1 MRKMMVR
8 TFISIRI
15 PEPSCLKG
23 ILEDVGRIG
32 NVRPSP
38 LSQMH
43 ITLKFIG
50 DVDEKKVPKV
60 VESVRSACRDRK
72 AFGITLSGTGCFPNR
87 NRPSVV
93 WIGASPA
100 DELTSL
106 ADSIG
111 RKLSSAG
118 IQFDDKPFKAHITI
132 GRCKGPADL
141 DGFLDS
147 HKDDVF
153 TEFTC
158 SEVLVMKSVLSPAG
172 AKHSVIERIP
182 LSE

>member
-1 MRKMMVR
+1 MMVR
-8 TFISIRI
+8 TFISVRI
-15 PEPSCLKG
+15 PEPSCLKHV
-23 ILEDVGRIG
+23 LDDLADMD

-43 ITLKFIG
+43 ITLRFIG
-50 DVDEKKVPKV
+50 DVDERKVPKV
-60 VESVRSACRDRK
+60 VECVRSACRDRK
-72 AFGITLSGTGCFPNR
+72 AFDISLSGTGCFPNR

-93 WIGASPA
+93 WVGASPA
-100 DELTSL
+100 EELTDL
-106 ADSIG
+106 AETIG

-118 IQFDDKPFKAHITI
+118 IGSDDKPFKAHITI
-132 GRCKGPADL
+132 GRCKGPTDL
-141 DGFLDS
+141 SGFLDT
-147 HKDDVF
+147 HRDERF

-182 LSE
+182 LLV

>member
-1 MRKMMVR
+1 MMVR

-15 PEPSCLKG
+15 PEPSSLKG
-23 ILEDVGRIG
+23 VLDDVGMIDK
-32 NVRPSP
+32 VRPSP

-50 DVDEKKVPKV
+50 DVDERRIPKV
-60 VESVRSACRDRK
+60 VESVRAACRDRRR
-72 AFGITLSGTGCFPNR
+72 FDITLSGTGCFPNR

-100 DELTSL
+100 EELTSL
-106 ADSIG
+106 ADEIG
-111 RKLSSAG
+111 RRLSSAG
-118 IQFDDKPFKAHITI
+118 IKFDDKPFKAHITI

-141 DGFLDS
+141 SGFLDS
-147 HKDDVF
+147 HKGEVF

-172 AKHSVIERIP
+172 AKHSVIERVE
-182 LSE
+182 LV